1 MIVRT
6 RGAEMAVN
14 ELNSTSVFTSMRIGE
29 FVR

>member
-6 RGAEMAVN
+6 RGAERAVN
-14 ELNSTSVFTSMRIGE
+14 ELNSTVVFTSMRIGE